1 MNSTIWNTSTTPS
14 NTTGIS
20 DGARLS
26 GIQTVAAAQEEALDS
41 FRSRIDTL
49 LAMLVTAVTM
59 DEQYISVSK
68 VAAVLEIPLPTFVHR
83 AVTVVVSLTLP
94 PGFDEDDLGADEL
107 FHSPSIQLTERMHS
121 QGIQIEDVD
130 IDSVRPFDYNDLDA
144 MNID

>member
-1 MNSTIWNTSTTPS
+1 VNSTTWNTSPS

-26 GIQTVAAAQEEALDS
+26 GIQTVAAAQEEALES
-41 FRSRIDTL
+41 YRSRFETMQ
-49 LAMLVTAVTM
+49 AMLVTAVTM

-94 PGFDEDDLGADEL
+94 PGFDEDDLDEL
-107 FHSPSIQLTERMHS
+107 FHSPSVQLTERMHD
-121 QGIQIEDVD
+121 QGVQIEDID
-130 IDSVRPFDYNDLDA
+130 IDSVRPFDYNS
-144 MNID
+144 ID